1 MAEKKT
7 KEAEVVVKTIGVV
20 FPQREFTLYEN
31 KKQVKENNVC
41 YCLDGVDIFFPT
53 GKTVYQ
59 ASLTDGKLI
68 SISTS
73 PTLVEMIANGSYEHT
88 FNVDDTDVDDKTA
101 VITAHAN
108 IGEHPIA

>member
-7 KEAEVVVKTIGVV
+7 KEVVVKTIGVV

-31 KKQVKENNVC
+31 KKQVKENNVS
-41 YCLDGVDIFFPT
+41 YCLDGTDIFFPT

-59 ASLTDGKLI
+59 ASLKDGKLI
-68 SISTS
+68 NLSTS
-73 PTLVEMIANGSYEHT
+73 PILVEMIANGSYEHT

-101 VITAHAN
+101 VLTAHAN
-108 IGEHPIA
+108 IGEHPVE